1 MLRSSSEQ
9 ATVEVLGPAPY
20 AGLSGTVRRED
31 FPHTTNCHRMYAA
44 LGDGESLPPP
54 EKFALR
60 EGLVAPFSVVAHR
73 GGDAG
78 LRLATRRDADA
89 ARAWQ
94 RVRQVREYCAE
105 EGETLRLRV
114 LKANGG
120 GALSRF
126 EGVEVF
132 VPLKDVVM
140 DGLEGPADPD
150 AVRERLVGTEVP
162 VSLVREEVVE
172 DRGGRRA
179 GQRQLIGS
187 LRAARDLRA
196 VQALR
201 PGDLVRGR
209 VKSLAPFGVFVELD
223 ASSAVGLVHISDI
236 SRAFVDDIGA
246 LFALGAPVTAIVTA
260 VSEDLKV
267 SLSTAELEASRG
279 DMLQDP
285 QAVYA
290 GAEEQAVHFREY
302 LVGLEEEEGGEG
314 EGEGEGE
321 GGHWE
326 GEGAGSDEGEGSG
339 ATRAR

>member
-1 MLRSSSEQ
+1 
-9 ATVEVLGPAPY
+9 
-20 AGLSGTVRRED
+20 
-31 FPHTTNCHRMYAA
+31 MYVA

-54 EKFALR
+54 EKLALR

-78 LRLATRRDADA
+78 LLLARRDADA

-94 RVRQVREYCAE
+94 RVRQVSQYCAE
-105 EGETLRLRV
+105 EGEALRLRV
-114 LKANGG
+114 IKANGG

-132 VPLKDVVM
+132 VPLKDVVV
-140 DGLEGPADPD
+140 DGLEGPVDADT
-150 AVRERLVGTEVP
+150 VQERLVGIEVP

-172 DRGGRRA
+172 GHGGRRS

-187 LRAARDLRA
+187 LRAARDLRV

-201 PGDLVRGR
+201 PGDLVRGQ

-236 SRAFVDDIGA
+236 SRAFVDDINA
-246 LFALGAPVTAIVTA
+246 LFTVGDPVTAMVTS

-279 DMLQDP
+279 DMLKDR

-302 LVGLEEEEGGEG
+302 LAGLEEEESEGGDGGGNWEEG
-314 EGEGEGE
+314 GGGGLEAGE
-321 GGHWE
+321 GG
-326 GEGAGSDEGEGSG
+326 DEGEGSG
-339 ATRAR
+339 AARAR

>member
-1 MLRSSSEQ
+1 
-9 ATVEVLGPAPY
+9 
-20 AGLSGTVRRED
+20 
-31 FPHTTNCHRMYAA
+31 
-44 LGDGESLPPP
+44 
-54 EKFALR
+54 
-60 EGLVAPFSVVAHR
+60 
-73 GGDAG
+73 
-78 LRLATRRDADA
+78 
-89 ARAWQ
+89 
-94 RVRQVREYCAE
+94 
-105 EGETLRLRV
+105 V